1 MVKKKYLNLTFNDA
15 TNFVLFD
22 AIDNVEYQ
30 NSKGEFVQHKNVQ
43 SLDFALEQ
51 AKIEFNNLFTDIE
64 SLYEK

>member
-1 MVKKKYLNLTFNDA
+1 MQLILFFLMLLIMLNTK
-15 TNFVLFD
+15 TP
-22 AIDNVEYQ
+22 
-30 NSKGEFVQHKNVQ
+30 KGEFVQHKNVQ